1 MFFQKPGERGLIQS
15 TGETTLKRDWLTAA
29 FAGPHIDFLK
39 LDKEGREI
47 EEPRVNQRGVEISG
61 LWENYRRATNLKE
74 KSGWIV
80 VSTVSAFLFFAALF
94 EILGRPAFP
103 HRGEL
108 VRQVYCF
115 YLIPLNFA
123 VLWISVFWACYEAR
137 ACERL
142 FRRINEKP
150 TLNKWRCLPP
160 NSREASFNASPSAL
174 SNYLSFRLIVRSATR
189 IQSLIYLPFL
199 SIVLIIIARSDVF
212 DAMDLP
218 VPIVILI
225 GLSLLYAVHSQIIL
239 QKAAIATKDKALR
252 DLTIQL
258 FEKERFK
265 VSSTWEEQGSNTKLA
280 GNSGKVGFSEE
291 ATTLSAEQIR
301 ILMTRI
307 RETRQGPFA
316 PLSQQPFVQAV
327 LLPFGGYG
335 GVQLIEYLMAATLP
349 V

>member
-1 MFFQKPGERGLIQS
+1 M
-15 TGETTLKRDWLTAA
+15 
-29 FAGPHIDFLK
+29 
-39 LDKEGREI
+39 
-47 EEPRVNQRGVEISG
+47 
-61 LWENYRRATNLKE
+61 
-74 KSGWIV
+74 
-80 VSTVSAFLFFAALF
+80 
-94 EILGRPAFP
+94 
-103 HRGEL
+103 
-108 VRQVYCF
+108 
-115 YLIPLNFA
+115 
-123 VLWISVFWACYEAR
+123 
-137 ACERL
+137 
-142 FRRINEKP
+142 
-150 TLNKWRCLPP
+150 
-160 NSREASFNASPSAL
+160 
-174 SNYLSFRLIVRSATR
+174 
-189 IQSLIYLPFL
+189 PFL

-218 VPIVILI
+218 LPIVILI

-265 VSSTWEEQGSNTKLA
+265 VSSTWGEQGSNTKLA